1 MNPPICRLFLK
12 MSRKHNR
19 RGGVSHFRRIAVGV
33 VPPCRPSSYQAHQ
46 EVNTWP
52 LNRKVLVEIW
62 ATQTFMGSQVIAT
75 WNLISQVF

>member
-1 MNPPICRLFLK
+1 MAPLFEQ
-12 MSRKHNR
+12 NR
-19 RGGVSHFRRIAVGV
+19 GNHGGFAPTQSVYLPKWDASDTKVYEAF
-33 VPPCRPSSYQAHQ
+33 YQAHQ

-75 WNLISQVF
+75 